1 MTSFENRTPAAF
13 DRVLVAISDAS
24 QVERAAE
31 LARQAGA
38 GEASVLHL
46 NLRENIGGRRFP
58 LETDSAA
65 AGIVE
70 AAVLELRMA
79 GINASG
85 QVRHALVD
93 RAAEAIVDAAAEWNA
108 DLIVLGSS
116 RRGKL
121 ASRLFGSTAL
131 RVLQSADRPVLVA
144 SSARTDRVRRAH
156 AAMPVTSTDRDIVPD
171 HRARQLSDS
180 VSATRSR

>member
-24 QVERAAE
+24 QVETAAE

-58 LETDSAA
+58 IETDSAA

-79 GINASG
+79 GIKASG

-144 SSARTDRVRRAH
+144 SSARTVRHAD
-156 AAMPVTSTDRDIVPD
+156 AAMPVTSTDRDIVAD
-171 HRARQLSDS
+171 HRALQMSDS
-180 VSATRSR
+180 VGATRSR